1 MAFFHIFHSRPTYRC
16 LLFVEKSIND
26 QARPRYLV
34 LYVNGSDYKS
44 SSLCKTHDLLDVL
57 LRGVEEGK
65 CESLTKRKSDELW
78 ILKEKNVEK
87 KTLELK
93 ALLTV
98 VTDATNSIVLQS
110 FDSRQG
116 NDILR
121 TALVAL
127 IARWP

>member
-1 MAFFHIFHSRPTYRC
+1 M
-16 LLFVEKSIND
+16 
-26 QARPRYLV
+26 
-34 LYVNGSDYKS
+34 DYKS

-57 LRGVEEGK
+57 LRGVEGGK

-78 ILKEKNVEK
+78 TPKEKNVEK
-87 KTLELK
+87 KTLELE
-93 ALLTV
+93 ALLIV